1 MSQEEGEGTR
11 RWTVRSPG
19 VRRHFVARYIIRR
32 LLTMVVL
39 LFVLSAITFSLFFLA
54 PKAVGIDIGQA
65 FIPKNASPTT
75 QQAVKVKLGLDAPI
89 ATQYGRFVKGLFVG
103 RDYNAGPSTNHC
115 PAPCLGYS
123 FNSEQPVL
131 ALLEDRLPVTF
142 SLAVGAA
149 VLWLGFGVSIGV
161 LSALRRGTIFDRSA
175 MTIALAGVSLPV
187 YFTGLVALSLFA
199 FGPTWLRLFPT
210 IGYASFKANPLTWAN
225 QLILP
230 WVCLAFLYSA
240 LYARLT
246 RGSMLDTLG
255 EDYIRTARA
264 KGLSE
269 RRVIGKHGLRAA
281 LTPVVTIF
289 GLDLGGLLGG
299 AVLTEQV
306 FSLPGVGK
314 LSIDAITNND
324 LPVIMGTVLLAA
336 LFIIVSNLVVDILYA
351 ALDPKVTYA

>member
-1 MSQEEGEGTR
+1 MKARAHGDFCFQRTPD
-11 RWTVRSPG
+11 V
-19 VRRHFVARYIIRR
+19 VARYVIRR

-39 LFVLSAITFSLFFLA
+39 MLVLSAITFSLFFLV
-54 PKAVGIDIGQA
+54 PKVIGVDIGDA
-65 FIPKNASPTT
+65 YAPKNASPET
-75 QQAVKVKLGLDAPI
+75 QAQVKVKLGLDKPI
-89 ATQYGRFVKGLFVG
+89 LVQYERFLKGLIVG
-103 RDYNAGPSTNHC
+103 RDYNAGPSVNHC

-123 FNSEQPVL
+123 FTNEEPVL
-131 ALLEDRLPVTF
+131 GLLKDRLPITL
-142 SLAVGAA
+142 SLALGAA
-149 VLWLGFGVSIGV
+149 VMWLTFGVSTGV
-161 LSALRRGTIFDRSA
+161 ISALRRGTVIDRTA

-187 YFTGLVALSLFA
+187 YFTGLVALSLFT
-199 FGPTWLRLFPT
+199 FGPKWLQLFPSV
-210 IGYASFKANPLTWAN
+210 GYASFKDNPITWASH
-225 QLILP
+225 LMLP
-230 WVCLAFLYSA
+230 WIALAFLYSA

-281 LTPVVTIF
+281 LTPIVTIF

-314 LSIDAITNND
+314 LSIDAITTND
-324 LPVIMGTVLLAA
+324 LPVILGTVLLAG
-336 LFIIVSNLVVDILYA
+336 LFIVVSNLLVDILYA
-351 ALDPKVTYA
+351 FLDPKVTYS